1 MPARVPP
8 TGDLFCVQKSE
19 DMNRQRIKQLEFQ
32 MKNNELHAQMATIL
46 ELAREDIISK
56 GWKKRHDNILK
67 GVVED
72 LMLVHDRFKASFKL
86 KRHRKQESCL

>member
-1 MPARVPP
+1 
-8 TGDLFCVQKSE
+8 
-19 DMNRQRIKQLEFQ
+19 MNRQRLKQLEFQ

-56 GWKKRHDNILK
+56 GWKKRHDNIFK

-72 LMLVHDRFKASFKL
+72 LMLVHNRYKASFKPKNRL
-86 KRHRKQESCL
+86 NHE